1 MSIDVNNESGTEV
14 DEQAILDIARYALA
28 RMRIHPLSELSV
40 IVVDGDAMEQ
50 LHVQWMDLPGPTDVM
65 SFPMDELRPPM
76 KDEDEAPQG
85 LLGDIVLCPEVAKQQ
100 GEDAPTQHSM
110 NEELQL
116 LTVHGVLHL
125 LGYDHEEAD
134 EKAEMFGLQAGIV
147 DGWRAEKGL
156 TGPSAGADRVMSLS
170 LIAGAVALVVI
181 AWLAACAEAGL
192 ARVSSFR
199 AEEAVRSGRRGSAK
213 LSQVAADPT
222 RYLNV
227 ALLVR
232 VACEMAAAA
241 LVTYACLEEFQET
254 WQALLVAIGVM
265 VLVSYVAV
273 GVSPRTIGRQH
284 PLNTATAAAYV
295 LLPLARIMGPIP
307 PLLILIGN
315 ALTPGKGFRRGP
327 FASEA
332 ELRALVD
339 LAEKESLIEDEE
351 RRMVHSVFELG
362 DTLVREVMVPRTD
375 LVVIERYKTIRQ
387 ALTLALRSGFSR
399 IPVVG
404 ESEDDVVGVVYL
416 KDLSRKTHINRDAE
430 AELVSTAMRP
440 ATFVPDTKNA
450 GDLLREMQQ
459 LRTHVAV
466 VIDEYGG
473 TAGIV
478 TIEDIL
484 EEIVGEITDEYD
496 REVSSV
502 EELGDERFRVTSR
515 LDIGDLGELYGIEEF
530 DDEDV
535 ETVGGLL
542 AKALGRV
549 PIAGASSLV
558 TLPDGRALRLTAEA
572 AAGRRNKIVTVLS
585 EPVGGQEEGA
595 G

>member
-1 MSIDVNNESGTEV
+1 MIG
-14 DEQAILDIARYALA
+14 
-28 RMRIHPLSELSV
+28 
-40 IVVDGDAMEQ
+40 
-50 LHVQWMDLPGPTDVM
+50 
-65 SFPMDELRPPM
+65 
-76 KDEDEAPQG
+76 G
-85 LLGDIVLCPEVAKQQ
+85 LL
-100 GEDAPTQHSM
+100 T
-110 NEELQL
+110 
-116 LTVHGVLHL
+116 
-125 LGYDHEEAD
+125 
-134 EKAEMFGLQAGIV
+134 
-147 DGWRAEKGL
+147 
-156 TGPSAGADRVMSLS
+156 
-170 LIAGAVALVVI
+170 GAVLLVVV

-199 AEEAVRSGRRGSAK
+199 AEGAVRAGRRGSAK
-213 LSQVAADPT
+213 LAQVAEDPT

-241 LVTYACLEEFQET
+241 LVTYVCVERISVT
-254 WQALLVAIGVM
+254 WEALAVAIAVM

-307 PLLILIGN
+307 KLLILLGN
-315 ALTPGKGFRRGP
+315 ALTPGKGFRQGP

-339 LAEKESLIEDEE
+339 LAEKEQLIEDEE

-375 LVVIERYKTIRQ
+375 LVSIERYKTIRQ

-399 IPVVG
+399 IPVTG

-416 KDLSRKTHINRDAE
+416 KDLARKTHISRDAE
-430 AELVSTAMRP
+430 TELVSTAMRP
-440 ATFVPDTKNA
+440 AVFVPDTKNA

-459 LRTHVAV
+459 QRNHVAV

-496 REVSSV
+496 RELPPV
-502 EELGDERFRVTSR
+502 EELGEGRCRVTAR
-515 LDIGDLGELYGIEEF
+515 LDIGDLGRLYGLESY

-549 PIAGASSLV
+549 PIAGAGAV
-558 TLPDGRALRLTAEA
+558 VPLPDGRGLRLTAEDS
-572 AAGRRNKIVTVLS
+572 AGRRNKVATVLV
-585 EPVGGQEEGA
+585 EPLDQHEAAEAVAAEEDRETDW
-595 G
+595 

>member
-1 MSIDVNNESGTEV
+1 MSA
-14 DEQAILDIARYALA
+14 Q
-28 RMRIHPLSELSV
+28 
-40 IVVDGDAMEQ
+40 IV
-50 LHVQWMDLPGPTDVM
+50 
-65 SFPMDELRPPM
+65 
-76 KDEDEAPQG
+76 
-85 LLGDIVLCPEVAKQQ
+85 
-100 GEDAPTQHSM
+100 
-110 NEELQL
+110 
-116 LTVHGVLHL
+116 
-125 LGYDHEEAD
+125 
-134 EKAEMFGLQAGIV
+134 
-147 DGWRAEKGL
+147 
-156 TGPSAGADRVMSLS
+156 AGA
-170 LIAGAVALVVI
+170 IALVVV

-199 AEEAVRSGRRGSAK
+199 AEESVRLGRRGSAK
-213 LSQVAADPT
+213 LAQVAADPT

-241 LVTYACLEEFQET
+241 LVTYACLQEFPGT
-254 WQALLVAIGVM
+254 TRALLVAIGVM

-307 PLLILIGN
+307 NLLILIGN

-375 LVVIERYKTIRQ
+375 LVVIERFKTIRQ

-399 IPVVG
+399 IPVTG
-404 ESEDDVVGVVYL
+404 ESEDDIVGIVYL
-416 KDLSRKTHINRDAE
+416 KDLARKTHISRDAE
-430 AELVSTAMRP
+430 SELVSTAMRP
-440 ATFVPDTKNA
+440 AAFVPDTKNA

-459 LRTHVAV
+459 ERNHVAV

-496 REVSSV
+496 RELPPV
-502 EELGDERFRVTSR
+502 EDLGDDRHRVTAR
-515 LDIGDLGELYGIEEF
+515 LDITDLGELYGLDEY

-549 PIAGASSLV
+549 PIAGASAV
-558 TLPDGRALRLTAEA
+558 VDLPDGRELRLTAEA
-572 AAGRRNKIVTVLS
+572 AAGRRNKIVTVLV
-585 EPVGGQEEGA
+585 EPLAPQARPKEEA
-595 G
+595 KEE

>member
-1 MSIDVNNESGTEV
+1 MDV
-14 DEQAILDIARYALA
+14 
-28 RMRIHPLSELSV
+28 
-40 IVVDGDAMEQ
+40 
-50 LHVQWMDLPGPTDVM
+50 
-65 SFPMDELRPPM
+65 
-76 KDEDEAPQG
+76 
-85 LLGDIVLCPEVAKQQ
+85 
-100 GEDAPTQHSM
+100 
-110 NEELQL
+110 
-116 LTVHGVLHL
+116 
-125 LGYDHEEAD
+125 
-134 EKAEMFGLQAGIV
+134 
-147 DGWRAEKGL
+147 
-156 TGPSAGADRVMSLS
+156 S
-170 LIAGAVALVVI
+170 LILGAVALVVV

-192 ARVSSFR
+192 ARISSFR
-199 AEEAVRSGRRGSAK
+199 AAEAVRSGRRGAEK
-213 LSQVAADPT
+213 LARVASDPT

-232 VACEMAAAA
+232 VACEMAAGV
-241 LVTYACLEEFQET
+241 LVTYACLEAFPET
-254 WQALLVAIGVM
+254 WEALLVAIAVM

-295 LLPLARIMGPIP
+295 LVPLARIMGPIP
-307 PLLILIGN
+307 QLLILIGN
-315 ALTPGKGFRRGP
+315 ALTPGKGFRKGP

-339 LAEKESLIEDEE
+339 LAEQESLIEDDE

-375 LVVIERYKTIRQ
+375 LICIERYKTVRQ

-399 IPVVG
+399 IPVTG
-404 ESEDDVVGVVYL
+404 ENEDDIVGIVYL
-416 KDLSRKTHINRDAE
+416 KDLARRTHVNRESESD
-430 AELVSTAMRP
+430 LVSTAMRP

-459 LRTHVAV
+459 ERNHVAV
-466 VIDEYGG
+466 VVDEYGG

-496 REVSSV
+496 RELPPVQ
-502 EELGDERFRVTSR
+502 ELGEDRYRVTAR
-515 LDIGDLGELYGIEEF
+515 LDIGDLGELYGLGPDEY

-549 PIAGASSLV
+549 PISGAKSV
-558 TLPDGRALRLTAEA
+558 VELPDGRSLRLTAESP
-572 AAGRRNKIVTVLS
+572 AGRRNKIVTVLVEPV
-585 EPVGGQEEGA
+585 EPVGAEQESG
-595 G
+595 

>member
-1 MSIDVNNESGTEV
+1 M
-14 DEQAILDIARYALA
+14 
-28 RMRIHPLSELSV
+28 
-40 IVVDGDAMEQ
+40 
-50 LHVQWMDLPGPTDVM
+50 
-65 SFPMDELRPPM
+65 
-76 KDEDEAPQG
+76 
-85 LLGDIVLCPEVAKQQ
+85 
-100 GEDAPTQHSM
+100 
-110 NEELQL
+110 
-116 LTVHGVLHL
+116 
-125 LGYDHEEAD
+125 
-134 EKAEMFGLQAGIV
+134 
-147 DGWRAEKGL
+147 
-156 TGPSAGADRVMSLS
+156 TGQ
-170 LIAGAVALVVI
+170 LIAGAVALVVV

-192 ARVSSFR
+192 ARTSSFR
-199 AEEAVRSGRRGSAK
+199 AEEAVRTGRRGSAK
-213 LSQVAADPT
+213 LAQIASDPT

-232 VACEMAAAA
+232 VACEMAAGV
-241 LVTYACLEEFQET
+241 LVTYVCLDEFGQT
-254 WQALLVAIGVM
+254 WVALLVAIAVM

-307 PLLILIGN
+307 QLLILLGN
-315 ALTPGKGFRRGP
+315 ALTPGKGFRKGP

-332 ELRALVD
+332 ELRAMVD
-339 LAEKESLIEDEE
+339 LAEQESLIEDDE

-375 LVVIERYKTIRQ
+375 LVCIERYKTIRQ

-399 IPVVG
+399 IPVTG
-404 ESEDDVVGVVYL
+404 ENEDDIVGIVYL
-416 KDLSRKTHINRDAE
+416 KDLVRKSHINRDSE
-430 AELVSTAMRP
+430 ADLVSTAMRP
-440 ATFVPDTKNA
+440 AAFVPDTKNA

-459 LRTHVAV
+459 QRSHVAV

-496 REVSSV
+496 RELPPVT
-502 EELGDERFRVTSR
+502 ELEDGCFRVTAR
-515 LDIGDLGELYGIEEF
+515 LDIGDLGELFGFDEF

-542 AKALGRV
+542 AKSLGRV
-549 PIAGASSLV
+549 PIAGASAV
-558 TLPDGRALRLTAEA
+558 VELPDARRLRLTAESP
-572 AAGRRNKIVTVLS
+572 AGRRNKIVTVLV
-585 EPVGGQEEGA
+585 EPAKDDDVEREA
-595 G
+595 AR

>member
-1 MSIDVNNESGTEV
+1 MS
-14 DEQAILDIARYALA
+14 
-28 RMRIHPLSELSV
+28 
-40 IVVDGDAMEQ
+40 
-50 LHVQWMDLPGPTDVM
+50 
-65 SFPMDELRPPM
+65 
-76 KDEDEAPQG
+76 
-85 LLGDIVLCPEVAKQQ
+85 
-100 GEDAPTQHSM
+100 
-110 NEELQL
+110 LQL
-116 LTVHGVLHL
+116 VL
-125 LGYDHEEAD
+125 
-134 EKAEMFGLQAGIV
+134 
-147 DGWRAEKGL
+147 
-156 TGPSAGADRVMSLS
+156 GA
-170 LIAGAVALVVI
+170 IALVVV

-199 AEEAVRSGRRGSAK
+199 AEEAVKSGRRGSAR
-213 LSQVAADPT
+213 LAQVAADPT

-241 LVTYACLEEFQET
+241 LVTYACLQEFPAT

-284 PLNTATAAAYV
+284 PIHTATAAAYV
-295 LLPLARIMGPIP
+295 LLPLARIMGPVP
-307 PLLILIGN
+307 SLLILIGN
-315 ALTPGKGFRRGP
+315 ALTPGKGFRHGP

-375 LVVIERYKTIRQ
+375 LVTIERFKTIRQ

-399 IPVVG
+399 IPVTG
-404 ESEDDVVGVVYL
+404 ESEDDIVGIVYL
-416 KDLSRKTHINRDAE
+416 KDLVRKTHISRE
-430 AELVSTAMRP
+430 AEGDLVSTAMRP
-440 ATFVPDTKNA
+440 AVFVPDTKNA
-450 GDLLREMQQ
+450 GDLLREMQKD
-459 LRTHVAV
+459 RNHVAV

-496 REVSSV
+496 RELPPV
-502 EELGDERFRVTSR
+502 EELGDDRFRVTAR
-515 LDIGDLGELYGIEEF
+515 LDITDLGELYGLEEY

-549 PIAGASSLV
+549 PIAGASAEV
-558 TLPDGRALRLTAEA
+558 RLPDERVLRLTAEA
-572 AAGRRNKIVTVLS
+572 AAGRRNKIVTVLV
-585 EPVGGQEEGA
+585 EPVPVPADEEEKA
-595 G
+595 E

>member
-1 MSIDVNNESGTEV
+1 MNV
-14 DEQAILDIARYALA
+14 A
-28 RMRIHPLSELSV
+28 
-40 IVVDGDAMEQ
+40 Q
-50 LHVQWMDLPGPTDVM
+50 LVT
-65 SFPMDELRPPM
+65 
-76 KDEDEAPQG
+76 
-85 LLGDIVLCPEVAKQQ
+85 
-100 GEDAPTQHSM
+100 
-110 NEELQL
+110 
-116 LTVHGVLHL
+116 
-125 LGYDHEEAD
+125 
-134 EKAEMFGLQAGIV
+134 
-147 DGWRAEKGL
+147 
-156 TGPSAGADRVMSLS
+156 
-170 LIAGAVALVVI
+170 GAVLLVVV
-181 AWLAACAEAGL
+181 AWLAACAEAGI

-213 LSQVAADPT
+213 LAQVAADPT

-232 VACEMAAAA
+232 VVCEMAAAV
-241 LVTYACLEEFQET
+241 LVTYACLDAFGET
-254 WQALLVAIGVM
+254 WKAALVAIAVM

-295 LLPLARIMGPIP
+295 LLPLARVMGPIP
-307 PLLILIGN
+307 QLLILIGN
-315 ALTPGKGFRRGP
+315 ALTPGKGFRKGP

-375 LVVIERYKTIRQ
+375 LICIERFKTVRQ
-387 ALTLALRSGFSR
+387 ATTLALRSGFSR
-399 IPVVG
+399 IPVTG
-404 ESEDDVVGVVYL
+404 ENEDDIVGIVYL
-416 KDLSRKTHINRDAE
+416 KDLVRKTHINRDAE
-430 AELVSTAMRP
+430 ADLVSTAMR
-440 ATFVPDTKNA
+440 AAAFVPDTKNA

-459 LRTHVAV
+459 ERNHVAV

-496 REVSSV
+496 RELPPV
-502 EELGDERFRVTSR
+502 EDLGDDRYRVTAR
-515 LDIGDLGELYGIEEF
+515 LDITDLGDLFGLDSF

-549 PIAGASSLV
+549 PIAGARAEV
-558 TLPDGRALRLTAEA
+558 DLPDGRVLELTAESP
-572 AAGRRNKIVTVLS
+572 AGRRNKIVTVLV
-585 EPVGGQEEGA
+585 EPVATAAPEEA
-595 G
+595 E

>member
-1 MSIDVNNESGTEV
+1 MI
-14 DEQAILDIARYALA
+14 IA
-28 RMRIHPLSELSV
+28 SV
-40 IVVDGDAMEQ
+40 
-50 LHVQWMDLPGPTDVM
+50 L
-65 SFPMDELRPPM
+65 
-76 KDEDEAPQG
+76 
-85 LLGDIVLCPEVAKQQ
+85 
-100 GEDAPTQHSM
+100 
-110 NEELQL
+110 
-116 LTVHGVLHL
+116 
-125 LGYDHEEAD
+125 
-134 EKAEMFGLQAGIV
+134 
-147 DGWRAEKGL
+147 
-156 TGPSAGADRVMSLS
+156 
-170 LIAGAVALVVI
+170 LVVI

-192 ARVSSFR
+192 ARTSRFR
-199 AEEAVRSGRRGSAK
+199 AEEAARAGRRGSAR
-213 LSQVAADPT
+213 LLAVASDPT

-232 VACEMAAAA
+232 VGCEMAAAA
-241 LVTYACLEEFQET
+241 LITVVCLRSFDRT
-254 WQALLVAIGVM
+254 WQALTVAIGVM

-295 LLPLARIMGPIP
+295 LLPLARIMGPVP
-307 PLLILIGN
+307 KLLILIGN
-315 ALTPGKGFRRGP
+315 ALTPGRGFRQGP

-339 LAEKESLIEDEE
+339 LAEQDSLIEDEE

-362 DTLVREVMVPRTD
+362 DTIVREVMVPRTD
-375 LVVIERYKTIRQ
+375 LIMIERTKTIRQ

-399 IPVVG
+399 IPVTG
-404 ESEDDVVGVVYL
+404 ENEDDVVGMVYL
-416 KDLSRKTHINRDAE
+416 KDLARRVHINRESENDP
-430 AELVSTAMRP
+430 VTTVMRP

-450 GDLLREMQQ
+450 GDLLREMQ
-459 LRTHVAV
+459 RDRNHVAV

-496 REVSSV
+496 RELPPVV
-502 EELGDERFRVTSR
+502 DLGDGSFRVTSR
-515 LDIGDLGELYGIEEF
+515 LDIGDLGELYGVKL

-549 PIAGASSLV
+549 PIPGATALVELPEEAGA
-558 TLPDGRALRLTAEA
+558 PGALRLTAESPS
-572 AAGRRNKIVTVLS
+572 GRRNRIGTVLV
-585 EPVGGQEEGA
+585 EPAQVATGSPE
-595 G
+595 

>member
-1 MSIDVNNESGTEV
+1 MSPALVLG
-14 DEQAILDIARYALA
+14 AI
-28 RMRIHPLSELSV
+28 
-40 IVVDGDAMEQ
+40 
-50 LHVQWMDLPGPTDVM
+50 
-65 SFPMDELRPPM
+65 
-76 KDEDEAPQG
+76 
-85 LLGDIVLCPEVAKQQ
+85 
-100 GEDAPTQHSM
+100 
-110 NEELQL
+110 
-116 LTVHGVLHL
+116 
-125 LGYDHEEAD
+125 
-134 EKAEMFGLQAGIV
+134 
-147 DGWRAEKGL
+147 
-156 TGPSAGADRVMSLS
+156 
-170 LIAGAVALVVI
+170 ALVVV

-199 AEEAVRSGRRGSAK
+199 AEEAVRSGRRGSAR
-213 LSQVAADPT
+213 LAQIAADPT

-241 LVTYACLEEFQET
+241 LITHGCLREFDGTAE
-254 WQALLVAIGVM
+254 ALLIAIAIM

-284 PLNTATAAAYV
+284 PLNTATAAAY
-295 LLPLARIMGPIP
+295 LLVPLARVMGPVP
-307 PLLILIGN
+307 SLLILIGN

-332 ELRALVD
+332 ELRAMVD

-399 IPVVG
+399 IPVTG
-404 ESEDDVVGVVYL
+404 ESEDDIVGIVYL
-416 KDLSRKTHINRDAE
+416 KDLARKTHISRDAGSD
-430 AELVSTAMRP
+430 LVSTTMRP
-440 ATFVPDTKNA
+440 AFFVPDTKNA
-450 GDLLREMQQ
+450 GDLLREMQKQ
-459 LRTHVAV
+459 RNHVAV
-466 VIDEYGG
+466 AVDEYGG

-496 REVSSV
+496 RELPPV
-502 EELGDERFRVTSR
+502 EKLGEDRYRVTAR
-515 LDIGDLGELYGIEEF
+515 LDIGDLGELYGLEEF

-542 AKALGRV
+542 AKHLGRV
-549 PIAGASSLV
+549 PIAGASSV
-558 TLPDGRALRLTAEA
+558 VALPDTRELRLTAEA
-572 AAGRRNKIVTVLS
+572 SAGRRNKIVTVLV
-585 EPVGGQEEGA
+585 EPADPPADEEEKPE
-595 G
+595 

>member
-1 MSIDVNNESGTEV
+1 
-14 DEQAILDIARYALA
+14 
-28 RMRIHPLSELSV
+28 
-40 IVVDGDAMEQ
+40 
-50 LHVQWMDLPGPTDVM
+50 
-65 SFPMDELRPPM
+65 
-76 KDEDEAPQG
+76 
-85 LLGDIVLCPEVAKQQ
+85 
-100 GEDAPTQHSM
+100 
-110 NEELQL
+110 
-116 LTVHGVLHL
+116 
-125 LGYDHEEAD
+125 
-134 EKAEMFGLQAGIV
+134 
-147 DGWRAEKGL
+147 
-156 TGPSAGADRVMSLS
+156 MSLS
-170 LIAGAVALVVI
+170 LVSGAIALVVV

-199 AEEAVRSGRRGSAK
+199 AEEAVRNGRRGSAK
-213 LSQVAADPT
+213 LAQIAADPT

-241 LVTYACLEEFQET
+241 LVTYACLQQFPGT
-254 WQALLVAIGVM
+254 TRALLVAIGVM

-307 PLLILIGN
+307 SLVFVIGT

-399 IPVVG
+399 IPVSG
-404 ESEDDVVGVVYL
+404 ESEDDIVGIVYL
-416 KDLSRKTHINRDAE
+416 KDLVRKTHISRDAE
-430 AELVSTAMRP
+430 SELVSTAMRP
-440 ATFVPDTKNA
+440 AVFVPDTKNA

-459 LRTHVAV
+459 DRNHVAV
-466 VIDEYGG
+466 AIDEYGG

-496 REVSSV
+496 RELPPV
-502 EELGDERFRVTSR
+502 EDLGDDRHRVTAR
-515 LDIGDLGELYGIEEF
+515 LDITDLGELYGLDEY

-549 PIAGASSLV
+549 PIAGASAV
-558 TLPDGRALRLTAEA
+558 VELPDGRDLRLTAEA
-572 AAGRRNKIVTVLS
+572 AAGRRNKIVTVLV
-585 EPVGGQEEGA
+585 EPVVALEPAVEEKESE
-595 G
+595 

>member
-1 MSIDVNNESGTEV
+1 MTV
-14 DEQAILDIARYALA
+14 QL
-28 RMRIHPLSELSV
+28 
-40 IVVDGDAMEQ
+40 IV
-50 LHVQWMDLPGPTDVM
+50 
-65 SFPMDELRPPM
+65 
-76 KDEDEAPQG
+76 
-85 LLGDIVLCPEVAKQQ
+85 
-100 GEDAPTQHSM
+100 
-110 NEELQL
+110 
-116 LTVHGVLHL
+116 GV
-125 LGYDHEEAD
+125 
-134 EKAEMFGLQAGIV
+134 
-147 DGWRAEKGL
+147 
-156 TGPSAGADRVMSLS
+156 
-170 LIAGAVALVVI
+170 VALLVL

-199 AEEAVRSGRRGSAK
+199 AEEAIRTGRRGSAK
-213 LSQVAADPT
+213 LAQVAADPT

-241 LVTYACLEEFQET
+241 LVTYACLDFFAQT
-254 WQALLVAIGVM
+254 WQALLTAIGVM

-284 PLNTATAAAYV
+284 PLNTSTVAAYV
-295 LLPLARIMGPIP
+295 LLPLARIMGPVP
-307 PLLILIGN
+307 YLLILLGN

-332 ELRALVD
+332 ELRAMVD

-375 LVVIERYKTIRQ
+375 LVVIERFKTIRQ

-399 IPVVG
+399 IPVTG

-416 KDLSRKTHINRDAE
+416 KDLVRRTHISRE
-430 AELVSTAMRP
+430 AESELVTTAMR
-440 ATFVPDTKNA
+440 AAAFVPDTKNA
-450 GDLLREMQQ
+450 GDLLREMQ
-459 LRTHVAV
+459 RDRNHVAV

-496 REVSSV
+496 RELPPV
-502 EELGDERFRVTSR
+502 EELDDGCHRVTAR
-515 LDIGDLGELYGIEEF
+515 LDISDLGALYGVEEY

-549 PIAGASSLV
+549 PIAGASSEV
-558 TLPDGRALRLTAEA
+558 ELPDGRRLKLTAES
-572 AAGRRNKIVTVLS
+572 AAGRRNKIVTVLV
-585 EPVGGQEEGA
+585 EPVAVPEPSQDGERQER
-595 G
+595 

>member
-1 MSIDVNNESGTEV
+1 MNP
-14 DEQAILDIARYALA
+14 
-28 RMRIHPLSELSV
+28 PL
-40 IVVDGDAMEQ
+40 IV
-50 LHVQWMDLPGPTDVM
+50 
-65 SFPMDELRPPM
+65 
-76 KDEDEAPQG
+76 
-85 LLGDIVLCPEVAKQQ
+85 
-100 GEDAPTQHSM
+100 
-110 NEELQL
+110 
-116 LTVHGVLHL
+116 
-125 LGYDHEEAD
+125 
-134 EKAEMFGLQAGIV
+134 
-147 DGWRAEKGL
+147 
-156 TGPSAGADRVMSLS
+156 
-170 LIAGAVALVVI
+170 GAVALIVV

-192 ARVSSFR
+192 ARVSGFR
-199 AEEAVRSGRRGSAK
+199 AEEAVRSGRRGAEK
-213 LSQVAADPT
+213 LARVAEDPT

-232 VACEMAAAA
+232 VSCEMAAAA
-241 LVTYACLEEFQET
+241 LVAYACLQEFSDT
-254 WQALLVAIGVM
+254 VAALLVAIAVM

-307 PLLILIGN
+307 SLLILLGN

-339 LAEKESLIEDEE
+339 VAERESLIEAEE

-375 LVVIERYKTIRQ
+375 LVSIERHKTVRQ
-387 ALTLALRSGFSR
+387 ALSLALRSGFSR
-399 IPVVG
+399 IPVTG
-404 ESEDDVVGVVYL
+404 DNEDDVVGIVYL
-416 KDLSRKTHINRDAE
+416 KDLARRTHVSRDAE
-430 AELVSTAMRP
+430 RDVVSTAMR
-440 ATFVPDTKNA
+440 AVHFVPDTKNA
-450 GDLLREMQQ
+450 GDLLREMQKQ
-459 LRTHVAV
+459 RNHVAV

-496 REVSSV
+496 RELPPVQD
-502 EELGDERFRVTSR
+502 LGEARFRVTAR
-515 LDIGDLGELYGIEEF
+515 LDIGDLGDLYGLEAY

-549 PIAGASSLV
+549 PIAGASSTV
-558 TLPDGRALRLTAEA
+558 DLPDGRTLRLTAEA
-572 AAGRRNKIVTVLS
+572 ASGRRNKIVTVLA
-585 EPVGGQEEGA
+585 EPVERTAPSGGEEPA
-595 G
+595 

>member
-1 MSIDVNNESGTEV
+1 MSA
-14 DEQAILDIARYALA
+14 Q
-28 RMRIHPLSELSV
+28 
-40 IVVDGDAMEQ
+40 IV
-50 LHVQWMDLPGPTDVM
+50 
-65 SFPMDELRPPM
+65 
-76 KDEDEAPQG
+76 
-85 LLGDIVLCPEVAKQQ
+85 
-100 GEDAPTQHSM
+100 
-110 NEELQL
+110 
-116 LTVHGVLHL
+116 
-125 LGYDHEEAD
+125 
-134 EKAEMFGLQAGIV
+134 
-147 DGWRAEKGL
+147 
-156 TGPSAGADRVMSLS
+156 AGA
-170 LIAGAVALVVI
+170 IALVVV

-199 AEEAVRSGRRGSAK
+199 AEESVRLGRRGSAK
-213 LSQVAADPT
+213 LAQVAADPT

-241 LVTYACLEEFQET
+241 LVTYACLQEFPGT
-254 WQALLVAIGVM
+254 TRALLVAIGVM

-307 PLLILIGN
+307 NLLILIGN

-375 LVVIERYKTIRQ
+375 LVVIERFKTIRQ

-399 IPVVG
+399 IPVTG
-404 ESEDDVVGVVYL
+404 ESEDDIVGIVYL
-416 KDLSRKTHINRDAE
+416 KDLARKTHISRDAE
-430 AELVSTAMRP
+430 SELVSTAMRP
-440 ATFVPDTKNA
+440 AAFVPDTKNA

-459 LRTHVAV
+459 ERNHVAV

-496 REVSSV
+496 RELPPV
-502 EELGDERFRVTSR
+502 EDLGDDRHRVTAR
-515 LDIGDLGELYGIEEF
+515 LDITDLGELYGLDEY

-549 PIAGASSLV
+549 PIAGASAV
-558 TLPDGRALRLTAEA
+558 VDLPDGRELRLTAEA
-572 AAGRRNKIVTVLS
+572 AAGRRNKIVTVLV
-585 EPVGGQEEGA
+585 EPLAPQAQPKEEA
-595 G
+595 KEE

>member
-1 MSIDVNNESGTEV
+1 MSLPLVSG
-14 DEQAILDIARYALA
+14 AIAL
-28 RMRIHPLSELSV
+28 V
-40 IVVDGDAMEQ
+40 IV
-50 LHVQWMDLPGPTDVM
+50 
-65 SFPMDELRPPM
+65 
-76 KDEDEAPQG
+76 
-85 LLGDIVLCPEVAKQQ
+85 
-100 GEDAPTQHSM
+100 
-110 NEELQL
+110 
-116 LTVHGVLHL
+116 
-125 LGYDHEEAD
+125 
-134 EKAEMFGLQAGIV
+134 
-147 DGWRAEKGL
+147 
-156 TGPSAGADRVMSLS
+156 
-170 LIAGAVALVVI
+170 

-199 AEEAVRSGRRGSAK
+199 AEEAVRSGRRGSDK
-213 LSQVAADPT
+213 LAQVAADPT

-241 LVTYACLEEFQET
+241 LITHGCLREFDSVT
-254 WQALLVAIGVM
+254 QALVIAIAVM
-265 VLVSYVAV
+265 VLLSYVAV

-284 PLNTATAAAYV
+284 PVHTATAAAYV
-295 LLPLARIMGPIP
+295 LLPLARVMGPIP
-307 PLLILIGN
+307 WLLILIGN
-315 ALTPGKGFRRGP
+315 ALTPGKGFRHGP

-339 LAEKESLIEDEE
+339 YAERESLIEDEE

-375 LVVIERYKTIRQ
+375 LVVIERFKTIRQ

-399 IPVVG
+399 IPVTG
-404 ESEDDVVGVVYL
+404 ESEDDIVGIVYL
-416 KDLSRKTHINRDAE
+416 KDLARKTHISRDAE
-430 AELVSTAMRP
+430 SELVSTAMRP
-440 ATFVPDTKNA
+440 AFFVPDTKNA
-450 GDLLREMQQ
+450 GDLLREMQKE
-459 LRTHVAV
+459 RNHVAV

-496 REVSSV
+496 RELPPV
-502 EELGDERFRVTSR
+502 EELGEERHRVTAR
-515 LDIGDLGELYGIEEF
+515 LDITDLGELYGLDEY

-549 PIAGASSLV
+549 PIAGASAV
-558 TLPDGRALRLTAEA
+558 VPLPDGRELRLTAEA
-572 AAGRRNKIVTVLS
+572 SAGRRNKIVTVLV
-585 EPVGGQEEGA
+585 EPVPPAEQAEEETPE
-595 G
+595 

>member
-1 MSIDVNNESGTEV
+1 MNPQIVIG
-14 DEQAILDIARYALA
+14 AI
-28 RMRIHPLSELSV
+28 
-40 IVVDGDAMEQ
+40 
-50 LHVQWMDLPGPTDVM
+50 
-65 SFPMDELRPPM
+65 
-76 KDEDEAPQG
+76 
-85 LLGDIVLCPEVAKQQ
+85 
-100 GEDAPTQHSM
+100 
-110 NEELQL
+110 
-116 LTVHGVLHL
+116 
-125 LGYDHEEAD
+125 
-134 EKAEMFGLQAGIV
+134 
-147 DGWRAEKGL
+147 
-156 TGPSAGADRVMSLS
+156 
-170 LIAGAVALVVI
+170 ALVVV
-181 AWLAACAEAGL
+181 AWLAACAEAGI

-199 AEEAVRSGRRGSAK
+199 AEEAVKSGRRGSAR
-213 LSQVAADPT
+213 LAQVAADPT

-241 LVTYACLEEFQET
+241 LVTYACLQEFTAT
-254 WQALLVAIGVM
+254 WQALLIAIGVM

-295 LLPLARIMGPIP
+295 LLPLARVMGPVP
-307 PLLILIGN
+307 SLLILIGN

-332 ELRALVD
+332 ELRAMVD
-339 LAEKESLIEDEE
+339 LAEQESLIEDEE

-399 IPVVG
+399 IPVTG
-404 ESEDDVVGVVYL
+404 ENEDDIVGIVYL
-416 KDLSRKTHINRDAE
+416 KDLVRKTHISRDAE
-430 AELVSTAMRP
+430 NDLVSTAMRP
-440 ATFVPDTKNA
+440 AVFVPDTKNA
-450 GDLLREMQQ
+450 GDLLREMQKE
-459 LRTHVAV
+459 RNHVAV

-496 REVSSV
+496 REIPPV
-502 EELGDERFRVTSR
+502 EYLGDDRHRVTAR
-515 LDIGDLGELYGIEEF
+515 LDITDLGELYGLEEY

-549 PIAGASSLV
+549 PIAGASAV
-558 TLPDGRALRLTAEA
+558 VELPDERRLRLTAET
-572 AAGRRNKIVTVLS
+572 AAGRRNKIVTVLV
-585 EPVGGQEEGA
+585 EPAGKPAEEETPE
-595 G
+595 